1 MKLGAIVTTYKS
13 PKWLEKVLWGYEN
26 QTDLDFTVIIADDG
40 SGTETSDVIRR
51 FQDRGRLNLVHEWQE
66 DNGFQKTR
74 ILNQC
79 IRNTDCDYLVFTDG
93 DCIPRFDYIEQHK
106 KKAKQGFFVSGGLY
120 RLNMKVSQTL
130 EEEDVINKQCFN
142 FDYLYSLGQERSF
155 KRHKLIQSEWIAN
168 LLNRL
173 TPTNAT
179 WNGGNTGCWRSDIL
193 AVNGFDERMQ
203 YGGLDRELG
212 ERMMNNGV
220 RSIQARYSV
229 ITLHLDHK
237 RGYENEASWA
247 KNKRIRELVKRE
259 QRVWTDFGLEKTNKF
274 KENS

>member
-1 MKLGAIVTTYKS
+1 MKLGVIVTTYNS

-26 QTDLDFTVIIADDG
+26 QTDSNFTVIIADDG
-40 SGTETSDVIRR
+40 SGAETLEVIQR
-51 FQDRGRLNLVHEWQE
+51 FQSRGRLNLVHEWQE
-66 DNGFQKTR
+66 DDGFQKTR

-79 IRNTDCDYLVFTDG
+79 IKNTDCDYLVFTDG

-106 KKAKQGFFVSGGLY
+106 KKAKQGCFVSGGLY
-120 RLNMKVSQTL
+120 RLNMKVSQSVV
-130 EEEDVINKQCFN
+130 EEDVISKQCFD
-142 FDYLYSLGQERSF
+142 FGYLYSLGQERSF
-155 KRHKLIQSEWIAN
+155 KRHKLTQSDWIASM
-168 LLNRL
+168 LNSL

-179 WNGGNTGCWRSDIL
+179 WNGGNTGCWRADIL

-203 YGGLDRELG
+203 YGGLDREMG

-220 RSIQARYSV
+220 RGIQARYSV

-247 KNKRIRELVKRE
+247 KNKRIRGLVKRE